1 MSWVFDTDGYDL
13 FFNRD
18 ELVTRKVAYPPEIR
32 SGNGVS
38 YIVPIDADASGTWM
52 GVNQFGMT
60 VALMNSYGQ
69 IVQDGP
75 FVSRGLLVLSL
86 LDCSGQKG
94 VLERLE
100 QISLTDYRPLTIA
113 VFEPGQ
119 SVAICRWDGQVS
131 QVQKDV
137 APPLMSSSFRESA
150 VADHRV
156 ALFEALEE
164 VNPTSLRAY
173 HSGHIPE
180 AGAYS
185 VCMHRDDAR
194 TMSLSWVQVSRDQ
207 ASFFYSPG
215 APCQTDFLPPVSLDL
230 TNCIEAI

>member
-1 MSWVFDTDGYDL
+1 MCTMSWVFDTDGYDL

-18 ELVTRKVAYPPEIR
+18 ELVTRKTAYPPEIR
-32 SGNGVS
+32 SETGVR
-38 YIVPIDADASGTWM
+38 YIVPIDADAGGTWM
-52 GVNQFGMT
+52 GVNQFGTT

-69 IVQDGP
+69 AVQDGP

-86 LDCSGQKG
+86 LDCSGQG
-94 VLERLE
+94 VVVERLA
-100 QISLTDYRPLTIA
+100 QMRLTDYRPFTIA
-113 VFEPGQ
+113 VFEPGRN
-119 SVAICRWDGQVS
+119 VAICRWDGRTS
-131 QVQKDV
+131 QFQEDV

-156 ALFEALEE
+156 ALFEALKE

-194 TMSLSWVQVSRDQ
+194 TMSLSWVRVNREQV
-207 ASFFYSPG
+207 SFFYAPG
-215 APCQTDFLPPVSLDL
+215 APCQTDFLPPVSLMRR
-230 TNCIEAI
+230 CK